1 MSDFQS
7 AIIGR
12 LGEPKTIV
20 LPEATDPRMLAAAE
34 RVTAAG
40 WAKIVLV
47 GDEDAVRAAA
57 TEAGANIDGLPIINP
72 ETSPDLDDYCQKY
85 WDLRGKGR
93 PYNDKKARG
102 FLIEPLYYGAM
113 MARMGAVDGVVAG
126 AVNTTANVV
135 RAAIF
140 IIGCREGV
148 KTVSSCFVIEH
159 ANKDF
164 GLDGKMIFAD
174 CGVMPDP
181 DEDQLVDIAIASAGS
196 AERLLGCEPHVAF
209 LSFATKGSAA
219 HPMVDKMRNACEAT
233 KAKAPDMICDGE
245 MQFDAAVM
253 PSVAARKAPDS
264 NVAGR
269 ANVMIFPDLDAG
281 NIAYKIA
288 ERLGGANAY
297 GPFLQGLAEPIND
310 LSRGCDADDIV
321 TAIAVTALQAG

>member
-1 MSDFQS
+1 MSDFLS
-7 AIIGR
+7 STIAR
-12 LGEPKTIV
+12 LGEPKTIA

-34 RVTAAG
+34 RVTKEG
-40 WAKIVLV
+40 WARIVLL

-57 TEAGANIDGLPIINP
+57 SEAGANIDGLPIVNP
-72 ETSPDLDDYCQKY
+72 ETSPDLDAYCQEY
-85 WDLRGKGR
+85 WTLRGKGR
-93 PYNDKKARG
+93 PYNDAKARA
-102 FLIEPLYYGAM
+102 FIADPLFFAAM

-148 KTVSSCFVIEH
+148 KTVSSAFVIEH
-159 ANKDF
+159 ANKEF
-164 GLDGKMIFAD
+164 GHEGQMIFAD
-174 CGVMPDP
+174 CGVLPEP
-181 DEDQLVDIAIASAGS
+181 DEEQLVDIAIASAGT

-209 LSFATKGSAA
+209 LSFATKGSAS
-219 HPMVDKMRNACEAT
+219 HPMVDKMRNACKAT
-233 KAKAPDMICDGE
+233 KERAPDLICDGE

-253 PSVAARKAPDS
+253 PSIAARKAPDS
-264 NVAGR
+264 KVAGR
-269 ANVMIFPDLDAG
+269 ANVMVFPDLDAG

-297 GPFLQGLAEPIND
+297 GPILQGLAEPIND

-321 TAIAVTALQAG
+321 TAVAITALQAG